1 MKDIYPHEGEPINVE
16 RLSFAPED
24 AALAVGAV
32 SYYVSSSTRTL
43 EANWDSEG
51 YHGMVAG
58 VDSALEDLGGL
69 AAFVVHGND
78 LATKLAAH
86 HADPSQPVELTD
98 SDIEMMGYSL
108 FRFGNDGCRYA
119 YRALQHEAVWTG
131 STESQEKEF
140 DVIEL
145 RQRQSKKIFMSLEPL
160 AQAKGLSWMEWSS
173 GSASN

>member
-32 SYYVSSSTRTL
+32 SYYVSSSTRTH
-43 EANWDSEG
+43 ETNWDSEG
-51 YHGMVAG
+51 YFGMVAG
-58 VDSALEDLGGL
+58 VDSALDSLGGL

-86 HADPSQPVELTD
+86 HEDPSQPVELTND
-98 SDIEMMGYSL
+98 DIEMLGSAL
-108 FRFGNDGCRYA
+108 FRFGNDGSRHA
-119 YRALQHEAVWTG
+119 YSALQHKVVWTG

-140 DVIEL
+140 DGIEL
-145 RQRQSKKIFMSLEPL
+145 RQRQSKKIFRSIEPL